1 MEDKE
6 RSNGRKGQLSELVL
20 VAEIIDADRSS
31 FGDGRWIQKGPKGG
45 TDDVDLTRASA
56 DPRRY
61 YSREEV
67 RSLGGGLDLTLSRLG
82 LLENWNCASL
92 IIAGSRLSSM
102 ECT

>member
-6 RSNGRKGQLSELVL
+6 RSNGRKDQLSALVL

-31 FGDGRWIQKGPKGG
+31 FGDGGSKGPKGG
-45 TDDVDLTRASA
+45 TDDVDLARASA

-61 YSREEV
+61 YSREVV
-67 RSLGGGLDLTLSRLG
+67 RSLGGGLNSTLARLD
-82 LLENWNCASL
+82 LLENWNCAGL
-92 IIAGSRLSSM
+92 IIAGSGLSSF